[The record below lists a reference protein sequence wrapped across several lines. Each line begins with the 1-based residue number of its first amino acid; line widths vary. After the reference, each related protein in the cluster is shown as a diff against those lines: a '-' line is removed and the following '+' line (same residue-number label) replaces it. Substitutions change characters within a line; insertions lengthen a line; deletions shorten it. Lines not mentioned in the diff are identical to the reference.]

1 MNKKKG
7 IIAFAV
13 TLVSSL
19 LLFTACKEHH
29 PKGAFMLDYF
39 SEALDLTPEQQE
51 SLTEIRT
58 EIMEK
63 VETMHEDKAQMRE
76 TLKEQLTSESVD
88 KEVVRGLIADHRS
101 RMDEVIDLAVDRLAE
116 FHGELT
122 PEQRDKLTTKM
133 EKFEKYHSRKFKH

>member
-1 MNKKKG
+1 MNRKKG

-39 SEALDLTPEQQE
+39 TEALDLTAEQQE
-51 SLTEIRT
+51 SLTEIRS

-63 VETMHEDKAQMRE
+63 VEAMHEDKTQMRE
-76 TLKEQLTSESVD
+76 TLKEQLTAETID

-101 RMDEVIDLAVDRLAE
+101 RMDEVIDLAVDRLAA

-122 PEQRDKLTTKM
+122 PEQRDKLTAKL

>member
-1 MNKKKG
+1 MNRKKG

-39 SEALDLTPEQQE
+39 SEALDLTVEQQE

-63 VETMHEDKAQMRE
+63 VEAMHEDKAQMRE
-76 TLKEQLTSESVD
+76 TLKEQLTAETID

-101 RMDEVIDLAVDRLAE
+101 RMDEVIDLAVDRLAA

-122 PEQRDKLTTKM
+122 PEQRDKLTAKL

>member
-1 MNKKKG
+1 MNRKKG

-39 SEALDLTPEQQE
+39 TEALDLSAEQQE

-63 VETMHEDKAQMRE
+63 VEAMHEDKAQMRE
-76 TLKEQLTSESVD
+76 TLKEQLTAETID

-101 RMDEVIDLAVDRLAE
+101 RMDEVIDLAVDRLAA

-122 PEQRDKLTTKM
+122 PEQRDKLTAKL

>member
-1 MNKKKG
+1 MNRKKG

-39 SEALDLTPEQQE
+39 TEALDLTAEQQE

-58 EIMEK
+58 EIMK
-63 VETMHEDKAQMRE
+63 NVEAMHEDKAQMRE
-76 TLKEQLTSESVD
+76 TLKEQLTAETID

-101 RMDEVIDLAVDRLAE
+101 RMDEVIDLAVDRLAA

-122 PEQRDKLTTKM
+122 PEQRDKLTAKL